1 MLSKV
6 LKCCGDFYFQIRE
19 TSEETQTRFEA
30 SRESVQ
36 KIENKLKPI
45 TVMFFTQYCSIV
57 HDDN

>member
-19 TSEETQTRFEA
+19 TFEETQTRFEA

-45 TVMFFTQYCSIV
+45 TVMLFLHNIV
-57 HDDN
+57 P